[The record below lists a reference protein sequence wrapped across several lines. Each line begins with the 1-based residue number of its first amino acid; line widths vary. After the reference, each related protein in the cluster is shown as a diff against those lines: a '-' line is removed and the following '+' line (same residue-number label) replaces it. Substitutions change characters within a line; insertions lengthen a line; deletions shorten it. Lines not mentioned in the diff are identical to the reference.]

1 MGLWGIPTG
10 SRPAALTSALDDEI
24 AKIER
29 LVVRGWLAI
38 AALGLVVGAV
48 AFLLVPGF
56 GIGPMLGV
64 LPILLFFLAVDALGR
79 RRKWTRALFWVQ
91 VAVEGALPWAFVY
104 VLTRTQGA
112 EYALGSWVPPMLYG
126 GVICVGI
133 LRLRPLVPFF
143 VGVVASVQY
152 ELLYALVVRHH
163 LSDAAARMPLFGVRM
178 QLVRGL
184 SIVVSGA
191 LASALAAGLRA
202 AIGKAA
208 KTARAQDLFGKYRI
222 EHRIASGGMATVYA
236 ATYCPEGG
244 FARPVAIKRIHPHL
258 AREPSFVDAFR
269 NEAELGARLVHP
281 NIVQVLDFGRVE
293 ETYFLAME
301 FVDGVTLGA
310 LMRHARAASIALS
323 PSLVAWMGGQM
334 LEGLAYSHAGA
345 CDQDG
350 NLLRIVHRDLSP
362 ANVLVSKN
370 GQVKLSDFG
379 IARALRDTNAYHTVS
394 VAGHMSYMAP
404 EQASGLETDE
414 RSDLFAIATIL
425 WELVCGTPL
434 FRREQEAATLLAVLN
449 DPIPAPSSLRAGL
462 DAARWDA
469 FFALALE
476 REPGKRYQAARQMLD
491 ALRELEETVGAP
503 RPDELLELVAGV
515 TARTRVDAARS
526 EAPTISV
533 PSLPE
538 PPDGSQS
545 DATRTEGRPV

>member
-1 MGLWGIPTG
+1 MVWGIPTG

-24 AKIER
+24 ARIER
-29 LVVRGWLAI
+29 LVLYGWQGI
-38 AALGLVVGAV
+38 AALGLLVGACT
-48 AFLLVPGF
+48 FLLVPGF
-56 GIGPMLGV
+56 GVGPMVGV
-64 LPILLFFLAVDALGR
+64 LPLLLIFLMLGELSK
-79 RRKWTRALFWVQ
+79 RRKWPVALFWVQ
-91 VAVEGALPWAFVY
+91 VAVEGALPWLFVC

-133 LRLRPLVPFF
+133 LRLRPRVPFV
-143 VGVVASVQY
+143 VGVLSAAQY
-152 ELLYALVVRHH
+152 ELAYALFVRHH
-163 LSDAAARMPLFGVRM
+163 LSDAALHLPLFGPRM
-178 QLVRGL
+178 QIVRGI

-191 LASALAAGLRA
+191 LGSGLAAGLRR

-222 EHRIASGGMATVYA
+222 EHRIASGGMATVFA

-258 AREPSFVDAFR
+258 AREASFVSAFR

-310 LMRHARAASIALS
+310 LMRHTRTASISLS
-323 PSLVAWMGGQM
+323 PPLVAWIGGQM
-334 LEGLAYSHAGA
+334 LEGLAYSHTGA

-379 IARALRDTNAYHTVS
+379 IARALRDTNAYQTVS

-404 EQASGLETDE
+404 EQASGLQTDE
-414 RSDLFAIATIL
+414 RSDLFAIGAIL
-425 WELVCGTPL
+425 WELLCGRTL
-434 FRREQEAATLLAVLN
+434 FRREHEATTLLAVLN
-449 DPIPAPSSLRAGL
+449 DPVPAPSSLREGL
-462 DAARWDA
+462 AEVGWDR

-476 REPGKRYQAARQMLD
+476 REPNKRYATARRM
-491 ALRELEETVGAP
+491 A
-503 RPDELLELVAGV
+503 DELRALADLVGPPKSDELPDLVAKV
-515 TARTRVDAARS
+515 TAKVSADAARS
-526 EAPTISV
+526 EAATVTVSA
-533 PSLPE
+533 PSLRDPTDPMGPARPPE
-538 PPDGSQS
+538 R
-545 DATRTEGRPV
+545 A